1 MKKILMGFVALGMA
15 ASFTACNNCADKS
28 CAKTAVD
35 SVSSV
40 YGAYVG
46 TMINSELNRSQKLS
60 QADKEAFL
68 RGLQV
73 IFGAKPDENT
83 LIGMQVA
90 TQMSREL
97 AQMEEQGITVDRA
110 AVVNN
115 FKTAFL
121 TDSIELNTMDQTGSE
136 FRDLYQRAMAQVE
149 AAKQAQNTEN
159 AEEAAAETAAA
170 EEFIAKFKAEHP
182 NAQTTGSGL
191 TYVIEAE
198 GEGDKPA
205 NDANVVVN
213 YTGKHTDGTVFDSS
227 EGRGPASFN
236 LQGVI
241 SGFREGLMLLG
252 KGGKATLVMPAEL
265 AYGSAGTPD
274 GSIKPNET
282 LIFEV
287 ELIDIK

>member
-1 MKKILMGFVALGMA
+1 MKKILTGIVALGMA
-15 ASFTACNNCADKS
+15 ASFTACNNCADNS
-28 CAKTAVD
+28 CAKTAAD
-35 SVSSV
+35 SISAA
-40 YGAYVG
+40 YGSYVG
-46 TMINSELNRSQKLS
+46 TMINSELSRYQEISS
-60 QADKEAFL
+60 ADKEAFL
-68 RGLQV
+68 RGLQIV
-73 IFGAKPDENT
+73 FSVEYNEHSLT
-83 LIGMQVA
+83 GMQVA
-90 TQMSREL
+90 TQMSKEL
-97 AQMEEQGITVDRA
+97 AQMKEQGIDIDRA
-110 AVVNN
+110 AVVNS
-115 FKTAFL
+115 FKAAFL
-121 TDSIELNTMDQTGSE
+121 SDSIKVSTMDQTGNN
-136 FRDLYQRAMAQVE
+136 FRELYQRAMDQIQ
-149 AAKQAQNTEN
+149 AAKDAEN
-159 AEEAAAETAAA
+159 AENTEDA
-170 EEFIAKFKAEHP
+170 EEKASDEDFIATFKAENP
-182 NAQTTGSGL
+182 NAQTTESGL

-252 KGGKATLVMPAEL
+252 KGGKATLVMPSEL
-265 AYGSAGTPD
+265 AYGSVGTPD